1 MIKILIIL
9 VFITIIISL
18 GMALFQLIK
27 NKNSSKKTVNALT
40 YRIAISLTLFIL
52 LSIAF
57 MSGVIK
63 PTGIGMQMHLQQQA
77 EAQNKTQ

>member
-9 VFITIIISL
+9 VFIVIIISL
-18 GMALFQLIK
+18 GSALYHLIK
-27 NKNSSKKTVNALT
+27 NKKSSPKTAQALT

-57 MSGVIK
+57 MSGVIQ
-63 PTGIGMQMHLQQQA
+63 PTGIGMQMHMQKQA
-77 EAQNKTQ
+77 QKNLN